1 MYFNIGSRLYRK
13 WENLPDGDPDKA
25 ELERFLKVYE
35 QAPLF
40 LVGMSDEDL
49 IIHGI
54 DIPENRPDPIVSP
67 LPHNGEATGDF

>member
-1 MYFNIGSRLYRK
+1 MYFKIGSRLYRK
-13 WENLPDGDPDKA
+13 WKNLPDGDPDKA

-49 IIHGI
+49 IVHGI
-54 DIPENRPDPIVSP
+54 DSPENRPDPIV
-67 LPHNGEATGDF
+67 LHCLTNGEATGDF